1 MSDSA
6 VRDDAAKTRI
16 IKHMNADH
24 QDSLVRYLEHFSYL
38 PPSLARNARIIDISL
53 DSLTLVSSGIRT
65 VIPLE
70 PPMASW
76 SEARE
81 RMVKMDKAAITGLGR
96 SDITIKEYAP
106 PTGVGAVAFVLCLST
121 LLAFRTRRNFESG
134 SLLYDILLASFP
146 AVASFFHTIQPWL
159 FYPMISLHAAEAVH
173 FERSRLGHHSVPR
186 WSQLW
191 WLYVLTH
198 FVEGITSFWRF
209 DRLVERKKAERA
221 KEKH

>member
-1 MSDSA
+1 MPDSS
-6 VRDDAAKTRI
+6 VTDDAAKSRI

-38 PPSLARNARIIDISL
+38 PPSLARHARIVDISL

-65 VIPLE
+65 VIPLD
-70 PPMASW
+70 PPMANW

-81 RMVKMDKAAITGLGR
+81 RMVKMDKAAIAGLGR

-106 PTGVGAVAFVLCLST
+106 PAGRGAVIFVLCLTT
-121 LLAFRTRRNFESG
+121 LLVFRTRRNFEPG
-134 SLLYDILLASFP
+134 SWLYENLLANFP
-146 AVASFFHTIQPWL
+146 AVCSFFHTIQPWVL
-159 FYPMISLHAAEAVH
+159 YPMFLLHAVEAVH
-173 FERSRLGHHSVPR
+173 FERTRLRHHSVPR
-186 WSQLW
+186 WSRLW

-198 FVEGITSFWRF
+198 FVEGVTSFWRF
-209 DRLVERKKAERA
+209 DRLVERKKAEKL